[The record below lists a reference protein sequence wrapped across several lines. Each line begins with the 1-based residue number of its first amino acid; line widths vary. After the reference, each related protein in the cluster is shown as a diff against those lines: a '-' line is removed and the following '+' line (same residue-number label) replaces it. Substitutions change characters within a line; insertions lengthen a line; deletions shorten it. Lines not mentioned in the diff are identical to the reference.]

1 MHSSAVSAY
10 IANRRRLCEK
20 CKKSPQ
26 KRGSKLCQKCLD
38 AKDAERRKH

>member
-10 IANRRRLCEK
+10 LAQRKHLCEN
-20 CKKSPQ
+20 CKKSPA